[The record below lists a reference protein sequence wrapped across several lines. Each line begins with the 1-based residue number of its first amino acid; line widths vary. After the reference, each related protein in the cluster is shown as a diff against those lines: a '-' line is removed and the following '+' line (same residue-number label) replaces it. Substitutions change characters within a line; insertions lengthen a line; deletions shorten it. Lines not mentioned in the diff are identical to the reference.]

1 MVKWP
6 RMGFLFLGVALGLVF
21 CGTAMADASKFS
33 RELSHIL
40 SSSPP
45 GMKHSMIVHL
55 TDQVDIHALDEQLYY
70 QKVTRQFRHK
80 TVVEALQ
87 AAAARSQGPVREFL
101 DELVQT
107 GEVEGYTP
115 YWIVNCFVVLGTDQA
130 AALLAQRD
138 DIAFLEANFKAEL
151 IDPIRS
157 KGGEHFDSDA
167 NTPPA
172 GIVAVHAPQVWYQLG
187 IKGEGALIG
196 GLDTGVD
203 GAHPALGYRWRGNF
217 APWQHCWR
225 SPVGGTTTP
234 TDTYGHGTHTMGTM
248 CGATVATGT
257 GDTVGVAPS
266 ALWIADDAINQGTG
280 SGLDADILDG
290 FQWFAD
296 PDGNP
301 ETVDDVPDV
310 VQNSWGVYSGFYGYQ
325 DCDARW
331 DVAILALEA
340 GGTVACFSA
349 GNEGPGAQTMRS
361 PANAIYD
368 SVSFFSVGAVNATD
382 YSWPYPIAGF
392 SSRGPSDCDHVTI
405 KPEVVAPGVS
415 VYSSVPGGG
424 YQQYGWDGTSMAGPH
439 AAGIIALMR
448 SANPNADVRD
458 MKSILMRTA
467 HDEGTTGEDNAYGF
481 GFVDAYEA
489 VIRSMAGYGRIMG
502 TIRDASTL
510 DPIQALVEVVGGSEQ
525 TNSSATTGNYVLFLP
540 GDSTYT
546 LRYSLYGYVTQEH
559 TLYAAM
565 DDTTFQNVN
574 LEPRP
579 VVTVFSEDFESGA
592 PGWTHSS
599 PSGWGDQWHISTE
612 MVHGG
617 SYSYKCGHTGT
628 RPYALFLDSRLVS
641 PTISSLPSEA
651 RLYFW
656 MWIESELSGDYPDS
670 AFDGGILEV
679 SANGGA
685 FNQVTPIGGYP
696 KTFRWKR
703 GANPATGPMRGMPCW
718 AQDLT
723 WVQEAVDLASFTG
736 QSIQLRYRF
745 GSDASTGYEGWYV
758 DDILITALGEPVT
771 DVTGLVITS
780 EGNDLHLYWNADAN
794 YGYRIYDDN
803 DPVGSFTNLV
813 GETTAN
819 DFVVTGGAASAEVK
833 FYIVRGWDGSA
844 Q

>member
-1 MVKWP
+1 VKWP
-6 RMGFLFLGVALGLVF
+6 RMWFLCLGVAFGLVLW
-21 CGTAMADASKFS
+21 GTAMADSGKFS
-33 RELSHIL
+33 KELTHIL
-40 SSSPP
+40 NSSPP

-55 TDQVDIHALDEQLYY
+55 TDQVDIRALDEELYY
-70 QKVTRQFRHK
+70 AKVTRQFRHQ

-101 DELVQT
+101 DELVQS

-130 AALLAQRD
+130 AGMLSERD

-151 IDPIRS
+151 IEPIRS

-203 GAHPALGYRWRGNF
+203 GTHPALGYRWRGNF

-301 ETVDDVPDV
+301 ETTDDVPDV

-382 YSWPYPIAGF
+382 YSWPYPIASF
-392 SSRGPSDCDHVTI
+392 SSRGPSDCDHATI

-467 HDEGTTGEDNAYGF
+467 RDEGTSGEDNAYGF

-489 VIRSMAGYGRIMG
+489 VIRAMAGYGRIMG

-510 DPIQALVEVVGGSEQ
+510 NPIQALVEVVGGSQQ
-525 TNSSATTGNYVLFLP
+525 TNSSPTTGNYILVLP

-546 LRYSLYGYVTQEH
+546 LRYSLYGYVTQEY
-559 TLYAAM
+559 TLYLAM
-565 DDTTFQNVN
+565 DDTTFQDVN

-592 PGWTHSS
+592 PGWAHSS
-599 PSGWGDQWHISTE
+599 PSGWGDQWHVSTE
-612 MVHGG
+612 QVHSGTH
-617 SYSYKCGHTGT
+617 SAKCGDTGT
-628 RPYALFLDSRLVS
+628 GVYANLLDARLVS
-641 PTISSLPSEA
+641 PTISNLPSDA
-651 RLYFW
+651 HLYFW
-656 MWIESELSGDYPDS
+656 MQIQGGLSGAYPDS
-670 AFDGGILEV
+670 AYDGGIFEV

-685 FNQVTPIGGYP
+685 FTEVAPVGGYP
-696 KTFRWKR
+696 KTFRWFGR
-703 GANPATGPMRGMPCW
+703 GGNPATGPMRGMPCW

-723 WVQEAVDLASFTG
+723 WVQDTVELASFAG

-745 GSDASTGYEGWYV
+745 GSDDATGYEGWYV
-758 DDILITALGEPVT
+758 DDISITAFGEPVT
-771 DVTGLVITS
+771 EVTGLAVVA
-780 EGNDLHLYWNADAN
+780 EGNDLHLYWDADDN
-794 YGYRIYDDN
+794 YGYRIYDDD
-803 DPVGSFTNLV
+803 DPMGSFTNQI

-819 DFVVTGGAASAEVK
+819 DFVVSGGAASAEMK
-833 FYIVRGWDGSA
+833 FYIVRGLDDGM
-844 Q
+844 

>member
-1 MVKWP
+1 LW
-6 RMGFLFLGVALGLVF
+6 FLFLGVALGLVL
-21 CGTAMADASKFS
+21 CGTALADTGKFS
-33 RELSHIL
+33 KELTHIL
-40 SSSPP
+40 NSSPP

-55 TDQVDIHALDEQLYY
+55 TDQVDIRALDEQLYQ

-87 AAAARSQGPVREFL
+87 AAATRSQGPVREYL
-101 DELVQT
+101 DELVQS
-107 GEVEGYTP
+107 GEVVGYTS
-115 YWIVNCFVVLGTDQA
+115 YWIVNCFVVLGTEQA
-130 AALLAQRD
+130 ASLLAARD
-138 DIAFLEANFKAEL
+138 DIAYLENNFKAEL
-151 IDPIRS
+151 IEPIRS

-167 NTPPA
+167 NTPPP

-203 GAHPALGYRWRGNF
+203 GTHPALGYRWRGRF
-217 APWQHCWR
+217 APWQYCWR

-382 YSWPYPIAGF
+382 YSWPYPIANF
-392 SSRGPSDCDHVTI
+392 SSRGPSDCDGVTK

-467 HDEGTTGEDNAYGF
+467 RDEGTTGEDNAYGF

-489 VIRSMAGYGRIMG
+489 VIRAMAGYGRIMG

-510 DPIQALVEVVGGSEQ
+510 NPIQALVEVVGGSQQ
-525 TNSSATTGNYVLFLP
+525 TNSSPTTGNYILVLP

-546 LRYSLYGYVTQEH
+546 FRYSLYGYVTQEH
-559 TLYAAM
+559 TLYLVM
-565 DDTTFQNVN
+565 DDTTFQDVN

-617 SYSYKCGHTGT
+617 SSSYKCGHTST
-628 RPYALFLDSRLVS
+628 RPYALFLDSRLMS
-641 PTISSLPSEA
+641 PTIPSLPSEA

-679 SANGGA
+679 SANGGG
-685 FNQVTPIGGYP
+685 FNEVTPIGGYP
-696 KTFRWKR
+696 KTFRWMR

-723 WVQEAVDLASFTG
+723 WVQKAVDLASFAG

-745 GSDASTGYEGWYV
+745 GSDNDTGYEGWYV
-758 DDILITALGEPVT
+758 DDILIIALGESVT
-771 DVTGLVITS
+771 NVTGLVIIS
-780 EGNDLHLYWNADAN
+780 EGNDLHLHWDADAN
-794 YGYRIYDDN
+794 YGYRIYNDD
-803 DPVGSFTNLV
+803 DPMGSFTNLV